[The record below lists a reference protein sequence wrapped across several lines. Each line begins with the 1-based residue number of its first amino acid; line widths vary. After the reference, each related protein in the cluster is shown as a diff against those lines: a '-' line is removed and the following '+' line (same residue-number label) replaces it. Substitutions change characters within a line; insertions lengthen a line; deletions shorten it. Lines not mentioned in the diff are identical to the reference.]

1 MKNDSL
7 AEIIRENFLKDYSF
21 LLEEN
26 WFDGEAPP
34 QLLSG
39 KINMN
44 PQDAAEFLYMLE
56 ATSYKEQQG
65 KIKKYTPS
73 EKKLYARY
81 NLEKNRGRFKPF
93 PILRSD
99 SFKKTARITKPAVI
113 KLLIFVLLSF
123 IFNWYLWIKII
134 STFLF
139 VWFLASYLLA
149 LEDARRAKKLEEQ
162 DSKNS

>member
-44 PQDAAEFLYMLE
+44 PKDAAEFLYMLE

-123 IFNWYLWIKII
+123 IFNPANSII
-134 STFLF
+134 N
-139 VWFLASYLLA
+139 LAKSFILIG
-149 LEDARRAKKLEEQ
+149 
-162 DSKNS
+162 SPISNKNISPPSLVKVEA

>member
-1 MKNDSL
+1 MKKESL
-7 AEIIRENFLKDYSF
+7 AEIIKEEFLKDYAF

-26 WFDGEAPP
+26 WFDGDSPP
-34 QLLSG
+34 ELLSG

-44 PQDAAEFLYMLE
+44 PNEAADFLYMLE

-65 KIKKYTPS
+65 KINTYTPS

-113 KLLIFVLLSF
+113 KLLIFVLLSL
-123 IFNWYLWIKII
+123 IFNWYLWVKII
-134 STFLF
+134 SAFLF

-149 LEDARRAKKLEEQ
+149 LDDSRRAKKQEDQ
-162 DSKNS
+162 

>member
-7 AEIIRENFLKDYSF
+7 SEIIRENFLKDYAF

-34 QLLSG
+34 ELLSG
-39 KINMN
+39 KINMSPN
-44 PQDAAEFLYMLE
+44 KAADFLYMLE
-56 ATSYKEQQG
+56 ATSYKEQRG

-81 NLEKNRGRFKPF
+81 NLEKNRGRYKPF

-99 SFKKTARITKPAVI
+99 SFKKTARITKPAVV
-113 KLLIFVLLSF
+113 KLFILVLLAF
-123 IFNWYLWIKII
+123 IFNWYLWVKII
-134 STFLF
+134 SAFLF
-139 VWFLASYLLA
+139 IWFLASYLLA
-149 LEDARRAKKLEEQ
+149 LDDSRRAKKQEDQ
-162 DSKNS
+162 